1 MVDLDTVLEPFTELK
16 FDERWKSRPALFSGF
31 LPSTFC
37 IRASKQ
43 ETTCKPPIWE
53 INKISSEILDKLECG
68 KFETKR
74 AGGVLWGP
82 LGGEQQQS
90 SPEMGVMKDSA
101 LRPFSP
107 LTSAVGDI
115 YKIHKF
121 LHISVHLCTL
131 FSEKLNSVLYCWLG
145 WW

>member
-1 MVDLDTVLEPFTELK
+1 MEHGRWWIWTQFLSSLK
-16 FDERWKSRPALFSGF
+16 FEERWKSRPALFSGF

-74 AGGVLWGP
+74 GGGVLWGL
-82 LGGEQQQS
+82 LGAEQHC

-101 LRPFSP
+101 THPIFSP
-107 LTSAVGDI
+107 L
-115 YKIHKF
+115 K
-121 LHISVHLCTL
+121 
-131 FSEKLNSVLYCWLG
+131 SVLISSKHRHCCTYTIHVQACYVELNRVVYCWLG

>member
-1 MVDLDTVLEPFTELK
+1 MVDLDTFLELFTELK

-74 AGGVLWGP
+74 GGGVLWG
-82 LGGEQQQS
+82 LVGVEQQQC
-90 SPEMGVMKDSA
+90 SPEMGEMKDSA
-101 LRPFSP
+101 LRPFSL
-107 LTSAVGDI
+107 LTSAVGFF
-115 YKIHKF
+115 KIHTRFAHLK
-121 LHISVHLCTL
+121 SVQYLMK
-131 FSEKLNSVLYCWLG
+131 S
-145 WW
+145 